1 MNKRFLLVPS
11 FSSLLSAVIL
21 GFSWM
26 SPLTAQVR
34 VSSGGSTS
42 TNTYNITNSGDAK
55 TVESNGSGALRIA
68 RQQFVDVSN
77 ETGLASA
84 MTVASALSGG
94 GVVRVTNE
102 QSFSGNVTVPANVL
116 LYISRNGKV
125 QGITAT
131 DSLLVK
137 GQFYADNYKCFDS
150 TTVVKFWPGSVPLIR
165 PDWWLGQ
172 PDSTIDAGVAF
183 AKAIGSVPYSYSG
196 TKIQLTSGGVYKT
209 SSTITL
215 PSGLDL
221 RPVIFDGNGAKIVYT
236 GTTKLFHIY
245 GATAGGTPATGTRNA
260 KAGTRHTIKDLILTK
275 PYASRGTGDAILL
288 EDCVQQRL
296 MDLQIQRFYR
306 GVHLNITTNSQKWVE
321 GTYATDLDI
330 KECIRGIEFTA
341 YVGGTNSSSF
351 RNTQFNHVTI
361 GGIQSGKLAGAD
373 TSYGIVINREANL
386 YECDLNHISI
396 FPQDT
401 TVCIYWNG
409 KGQNTKGQ
417 IAIETVGNSDTSVV
431 YWRFGTYSRETWFNE
446 MKWSLV
452 GQRVG
457 KLFVFDTNAQS
468 FNAIQ
473 GLVSQAPV
481 TLQTDPLVNSHR
493 GLEHFLRPATFSRI
507 RSFTFPSETSFNNG
521 LTYVEDVTA
530 DSTVYIRTLEE
541 KPLEFLSIESGGD
554 NLLGAIRARDLGRNR
569 AVYDPQDSSKTISVR
584 NCTHLLLGSS
594 NATFDSIRGF
604 VGAKAGQTITVSIA
618 DDSVYIYNLLGG
630 SGRIFTGSN
639 SSFHAPSGYKMTL
652 KAETD
657 ATGIFWRT
665 LSEYWPTQTVTYN
678 PPSIDADTD
687 TTTGTVSANFLCI
700 GAAVGDPVQ
709 VTHTQLSGKW
719 MLYGYG
725 VSADSVTVVFNNK
738 TGATVNLASGTLKM
752 KLLK

>member
-150 TTVVKFWPGSVPLIR
+150 TTVVKFWPGSVALIR

-172 PDSTIDAGVAF
+172 ADSSIDAGVAF
-183 AKAIGSVPYSYSG
+183 TRAIASAPYAYSG
-196 TKIQLTSGGVYKT
+196 TRIQLTSGGVYRT
-209 SSTITL
+209 STTITL
-215 PSGLDL
+215 PSDLDQ
-221 RPVIFDGNGAKIVYT
+221 RPIILDGNGAKIVYT
-236 GTTKLFHIY
+236 GTTAAISIS
-245 GATAGGTPATGTRNA
+245 GATAAGGPTSGPRAA
-260 KAGTRHTIKDLILTK
+260 KQGTRHTIRDLIITK
-275 PYASRGTGDAILL
+275 PYASRGTGAGILL
-288 EDCVQQRL
+288 QDCVQQRL
-296 MDLQIQRFYR
+296 EHLIINRFAI
-306 GVHLNITTNSQKWVE
+306 GVHLKITSSSQKWVE

-330 KECIRGIEFTA
+330 KECLTGIEFTA
-341 YVGGTNSSSF
+341 QPGGTNSTSF
-351 RNTQFNHVTI
+351 RNTYFNHVTI
-361 GGIQSGKLAGAD
+361 GGIQSGKLNAAD
-373 TSYGIVINREANL
+373 TSYGIKVNQSANL

-401 TVCIYWNG
+401 MVAVYWNG

-417 IAIETVGNSDTSVV
+417 ISIETVGSADTSVI
-431 YWRFGTYSRETWFNE
+431 YWRFGPNSRETWFNE
-446 MKWSLV
+446 MKWSVV
-452 GQRVG
+452 GVRVG
-457 KLFVFDTNAQS
+457 KLFVFDTNGES
-468 FNAIQ
+468 YNAIQ

-481 TLQTDPLVNSHR
+481 TLNTDPLVNSHR
-493 GLEHFLRPATFSRI
+493 GLEYFMRPGTFTRI
-507 RSFTFPSETSFNNG
+507 RSFTFPSATSFNTG
-521 LTYVEDVTA
+521 LTYVEDVAA
-530 DSTVYIRTLEE
+530 DSTVLIRTSED
-541 KPLEFLSIESGGD
+541 KPMEFLSIESGGD
-554 NLLGAIRARDLGRNR
+554 NLLGTIRVRDLGRNR
-569 AVYDPQDSSKTISVR
+569 SVNDPKDSSMVLSVR
-584 NCTHLLLGSS
+584 NCTYIVLGSK
-594 NATFDSIRGF
+594 NATFDSIKGF